1 VTGIRGIGLADA
13 SNSASDPKAGAWP
26 FTGTPPRWGRFDPPT
41 RALCLACGFALRD
54 AESRGEAAGVTGLV
68 RAGRDFCH
76 AANRAYFVD
85 YVQGGRTLGRSSLF
99 VHTLPTS
106 PAAEAAL
113 LFGLHG
119 PNFYLGLPDARFADL
134 LDTAADV
141 LQAGSAEHMLAVAAD
156 GGRVVAILLARHDSG
171 MMRTWPTWT
180 SLPLVPLPPAG
191 VFVSAGNN

>member
-1 VTGIRGIGLADA
+1 MTGICGIGLADA
-13 SNSASDPKAGAWP
+13 SNSAPGPKAGEWP
-26 FTGTPPRWGRFDPPT
+26 FTGTPTRWGRFDPPT

-54 AESRGEAAGVTGLV
+54 AESRGEGVRLTGLV
-68 RAGRDFCH
+68 RAGRDCCH
-76 AANRAYFVD
+76 AANRAYFSD

-113 LFGLHG
+113 LFGLRG

-141 LQAGSAEHMLAVAAD
+141 LQAGGAERMLAVAAD
-156 GGRVVAILLARHDSG
+156 GGRAVAILLSRQDSC
-171 MMRTWPTWT
+171 MMRVWPAWT
-180 SLPLVPLPPAG
+180 CLPLAPLPPAG
-191 VFVSAGNN
+191 MFASVSNN